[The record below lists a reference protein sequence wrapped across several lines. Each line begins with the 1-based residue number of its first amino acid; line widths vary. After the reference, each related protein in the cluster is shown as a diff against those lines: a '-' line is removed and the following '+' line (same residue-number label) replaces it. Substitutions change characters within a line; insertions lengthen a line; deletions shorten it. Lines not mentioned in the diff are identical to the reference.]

1 MSSGSSRGFGAML
14 SDVFFM
20 AGYVKATS
28 SRPLNDCLFTLRDSP
43 RRSTFF
49 GGYNTRLILPK
60 SKAERKEV
68 PFEIEYYRQSSRSS
82 RSTHMV
88 QRLRGVMYPEGGQT
102 HVVAKVKFTGA
113 ALLWLWLAI
122 VLTLVGVGLLIY
134 TGNVV
139 MFVLI
144 GLAGSFLLAMILVLW
159 LDRYWLTR
167 MVRRSMDDS
176 IKMNKPV

>member
-14 SDVFFM
+14 SDVIFM

-88 QRLRGVMYPEGGQT
+88 QRLRGVMYQEGSQT
-102 HVVAKVKFTGA
+102 HVVAKVKFTVS
-113 ALLWLWLAI
+113 ALLWLWLATA
-122 VLTLVGVGLLIY
+122 LTLACVWLLFY
-134 TGNVV
+134 TGNIVTFI
-139 MFVLI
+139 MI
-144 GLAGSFLLAMILVLW
+144 GLTGSFLLAMILVLW